1 MKYEEFIHSSG
12 IGRDVSK
19 ASFDENCLLNPKLI
33 EWGKSWLLS
42 KDKPSLILQGNPG
55 CGKTFFSV
63 VLLKALWG
71 QLQPNPFILFK
82 VSSKLDSQLLSATMG
97 KSDRDPDSII
107 RICSESSVLFLD
119 DLGVETS
126 SERAQRQYFEIFSAR
141 YSNNRTTV
149 LSTNCSTAELRHK
162 FGERI
167 YSRLKSYKL
176 IKFPEV
182 DFREKFNKVLCD

>member
-1 MKYEEFIHSSG
+1 MKYEEFIQLSG

-19 ASFDENCLLNPKLI
+19 ASFDESCLLDPRLI

-55 CGKTFFSV
+55 CGKTFFSLV
-63 VLLKALWG
+63 FLKALWD
-71 QLQPNPFILFK
+71 QLQPHPFILFK
-82 VSSKLDSQLLSATMG
+82 TSSQLDSQLLSASMG

-107 RICSESSVLFLD
+107 RVCSESAVLFLD

-126 SERAQRQYFEIFSAR
+126 SERVQRQYFEIFSAR
-141 YSNNRTTV
+141 YSHNRLTV
-149 LSTNCSTAELRHK
+149 LSTNCSIAQLRHK
-162 FGERI
+162 FGARI

-176 IKFPEV
+176 IKFPEI
-182 DFREKFNKVLCD
+182 DFRGFFKMTV

>member
-1 MKYEEFIHSSG
+1 MKYEEFIRSSG

-19 ASFDENCLLNPKLI
+19 ASLDESCLLDPRLI
-33 EWGKSWLLS
+33 EWGKSWLIG

-63 VLLKALWG
+63 ALLKALWT
-71 QLQPNPFILFK
+71 QLQPHPFIIFK
-82 VSSKLDSQLLSATMG
+82 VSSQLDHQLLNASMG
-97 KSDRDPDSII
+97 KGDPDSII
-107 RICSESSVLFLD
+107 RMCSESTVLFLD
-119 DLGVETS
+119 DLGIETS
-126 SERAQRQYFEIFSAR
+126 SERVQRQYFEIFSAR

-149 LSTNCSTAELRHK
+149 LSTNCSVLQLHDK
-162 FGERI
+162 FGPRI

-182 DFREKFNKVLCD
+182 DFREKFSKVLCN